1 MNLGL
6 WLAMCWLEFRPKPEP
21 VPCIVQCAP
30 NDVVMGLTSPGFS
43 SCVCGRVAEVHPVP
57 VRRAVEPCPGVS
69 MLGRCFG
76 HVSCDA
82 AKDMLNDEQWRVVV
96 EDNPQCAI
104 TLSGVNP

>member
-1 MNLGL
+1 
-6 WLAMCWLEFRPKPEP
+6 
-21 VPCIVQCAP
+21 
-30 NDVVMGLTSPGFS
+30 
-43 SCVCGRVAEVHPVP
+43 
-57 VRRAVEPCPGVS
+57 